1 MVVEILILCINICSM
16 KQLHI
21 FDEGPQIFNTVSN
34 IGVIYKKNNLKKSLH
49 RDMSASKLK
58 WLTDMH
64 WCCLVDVI
72 LVLMLWM

>member
-34 IGVIYKKNNLKKSLH
+34 IGVIYKK
-49 RDMSASKLK
+49 
-58 WLTDMH
+58 
-64 WCCLVDVI
+64 I
-72 LVLMLWM
+72 I